1 MSKMHNRILAAGACA
16 LALGVCSAAGAATIT
31 PPGAG
36 GAAIPFS
43 AVGPAVVSKSGVDVD
58 CTAVFSGTV
67 DGAGNILITSAAFK
81 GIPVCRM
88 IKASATA
95 AAPWVGK
102 VTSFNQL
109 TIDQVMVNVKT
120 PILGGQCGPSLV
132 GGQIGDS
139 GSETAISLSA
149 APLAGGC
156 AISATLTTTPYMHV
170 TP

>member
-1 MSKMHNRILAAGACA
+1 MSKFASAGACA
-16 LALGVCSAAGAATIT
+16 LAWMASSMAGAATIT

-43 AVGPAVVSKSGVDVD
+43 AVGPSTVSKGGVDVD
-58 CTAVFSGTV
+58 CNAVFSGTV

-88 IKASATA
+88 IKASASA
-95 AAPWVGK
+95 SAPWVGK
-102 VTSFNQL
+102 VTGLNQL
-109 TIDQVMVNVKT
+109 SIDGVMVNVNT
-120 PILGGQCGPSLV
+120 PILGGQCGPSQV
-132 GGQIGDS
+132 AGTIGDS
-139 GSETAISLSA
+139 GSETTIGLSA

-156 AISATLTTTPYMHV
+156 AISATLGTTPYMHV

>member
-1 MSKMHNRILAAGACA
+1 MSKISKIQAGAALA
-16 LALGVCSAAGAATIT
+16 LALGCVVSAGAVTIT

-43 AVGPAVVSKSGVDVD
+43 AVGPATVSKGGVDVD
-58 CTAVFSGTV
+58 CNAVFSGTV
-67 DGAGNILITSAAFK
+67 DGAGNIRITSAAFK

-95 AAPWVGK
+95 ATPWVGR
-102 VTSFNQL
+102 VTAQNQL
-109 TIDQVMVNVKT
+109 AIVGVMVDVQA
-120 PILGGQCGPSLV
+120 PILGGQCGPS
-132 GGQIGDS
+132 QIAGTISDN
-139 GSETAISLSA
+139 GSETTIGLSS

-156 AISATLTTTPYMHV
+156 AISAKLNTTPYMHV

>member
-1 MSKMHNRILAAGACA
+1 MNKMHNMILAASACA
-16 LALGVCSAAGAATIT
+16 LALGMSSAAGAATIT

-43 AVGPAVVSKSGVDVD
+43 AVGPAVVSKSGIDVD

-67 DGAGNILITSAAFK
+67 DGAGHVLITSAAFK

-95 AAPWVGK
+95 TAPWVGR
-102 VTSFNQL
+102 VTAVNQL
-109 TIDQVMVNVKT
+109 VIDQVMVNVNT

-132 GGQIGDS
+132 NGRIADS
-139 GSETAISLSA
+139 GSETTIELSA

-156 AISATLTTTPYMHV
+156 AISATLATTPYMHV

>member
-1 MSKMHNRILAAGACA
+1 MNNKHKAGLTVWIMAGWVAMAGA
-16 LALGVCSAAGAATIT
+16 VTIT
-31 PPGAG
+31 PPGPG

-43 AVGPAVVSKSGVDVD
+43 AVGPATVGKSGVDVD

-67 DGAGNILITSAAFK
+67 DGSGNVLITSAAFK

-88 IKASATA
+88 IKASATP
-95 AAPWVGK
+95 AAPWVGR
-102 VTSFNQL
+102 VTAATQL
-109 TIDQVMVNVKT
+109 VIDNVSVSVNT

-132 GGQIGDS
+132 NGQIADS
-139 GSETAISLSA
+139 GSETTIALIN

>member
-1 MSKMHNRILAAGACA
+1 MNTMNKLAMAGACA
-16 LALGVCSAAGAATIT
+16 LAWMMSSVAGAATIT

-43 AVGPAVVSKSGVDVD
+43 AVGPATVSKGGVDVD
-58 CTAVFSGTV
+58 CSAVFSGTV

-95 AAPWVGK
+95 SAPWVGR
-102 VTSFNQL
+102 VTAQNQL
-109 TIDQVMVNVKT
+109 AIDGVMVNVNT
-120 PILGGQCGPSLV
+120 PILGGQCGPS
-132 GGQIGDS
+132 QIAGTITDS
-139 GSETAISLSA
+139 GSDTTIGLAA

-156 AISATLTTTPYMHV
+156 AISATLTTTPYMRV

>member
-1 MSKMHNRILAAGACA
+1 M
-16 LALGVCSAAGAATIT
+16 
-31 PPGAG
+31 
-36 GAAIPFS
+36 
-43 AVGPAVVSKSGVDVD
+43 
-58 CTAVFSGTV
+58 FSGTV

-95 AAPWVGK
+95 AAPWAGK

-109 TIDQVMVNVKT
+109 TIDQVMVNVNT

-139 GSETAISLSA
+139 GSETTISLSA